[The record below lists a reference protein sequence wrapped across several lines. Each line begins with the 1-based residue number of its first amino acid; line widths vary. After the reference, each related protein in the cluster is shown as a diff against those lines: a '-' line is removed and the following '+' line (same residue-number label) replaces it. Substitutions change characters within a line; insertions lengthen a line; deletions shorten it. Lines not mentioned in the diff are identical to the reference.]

1 MITPTGPIRYGENL
15 SAHAKAAERVITISS
30 ELQKTKDYQKV
41 KDVVVRLIESGLS
54 KMGEGY
60 CISVSDILF
69 NLLTQNGV
77 KCHLSEVQL
86 SIVDQKT
93 NATQFIGFHTTFQQN
108 SHTRVSTHVVVVTDT
123 EIPMLID
130 LSIAHKL
137 PSGMQCVIEKVEN
150 KGSKVL
156 AESER
161 DGFTFLYQEK
171 KDGIGVPQLHQISI
185 LDRISTDK
193 KIFKE
198 IKILRVLNY
207 IGIILS
213 SFAAINVIANII
225 IEGW

>member
-1 MITPTGPIRYGENL
+1 MITPVGPIRYGENL
-15 SAHAKAAERVITISS
+15 SAHAKATERIITTDISI
-30 ELQKTKDYQKV
+30 QKTEDYQKV

-69 NLLTQNGV
+69 NLLTQNNL

-93 NATQFIGFHTTFQQN
+93 KATQFIGFQTTFQQN

-137 PSGMQCVIEKVEN
+137 PSGMQCIIEKVED

-156 AESER
+156 ATAEK

-171 KDGIGVPQLHQISI
+171 KEGIGVPQLHQISI
-185 LDRISTDK
+185 LERISTDK
-193 KIFKE
+193 KIFSE
-198 IKILRVLNY
+198 IKTLKVLNY
-207 IGIILS
+207 IGIFLS
-213 SFAAINVIANII
+213 SFALLNLLLKALNFF
-225 IEGW
+225 